1 MTSSF
6 NTKGNIM
13 KAHRALVA
21 RLAAAGALAMGVGSA
36 NAQGIPV
43 IDIASVIQSVLNVM
57 QSLQQIENQIAQ
69 IRQFESQLQALSG
82 ARNLGQIL
90 NNPLLQ
96 NYVPANAMHVV
107 NTIESGGYRGLSGT
121 AKGLRDARMTY
132 NCLDKA
138 GDARTNCQSVLAQ
151 PYQEMAFMQDAMTA
165 ARGRI
170 SQIQSLMSQI
180 DATVDPKGV
189 AEIQARIEAENALI
203 QHEETQ
209 INMAKGVADAAERIQ
224 QSRNK
229 EQQMQQASRGGHLSD
244 YVR

>member
-1 MTSSF
+1 
-6 NTKGNIM
+6 M

-21 RLAAAGALAMGVGSA
+21 RLVVAGSLAMGVGSA

-43 IDIASVIQSVLNVM
+43 MDIDQIIQSILNVL

-82 ARNLGQIL
+82 MRNLGQIL
-90 NNPLLQ
+90 NSPLLQ
-96 NYVPANAMHVV
+96 NYVPANAMQIV
-107 NTIESGGYRGLSGT
+107 NTIDSGGYRGLSGT

-138 GDARTNCQSVLAQ
+138 GDARANCQAVLAQ
-151 PYQEMAFMQDAMTA
+151 PYQQKAFMEDAMTA

-203 QHEETQ
+203 QHEQTQ
-209 INMAKGVADAAERIQ
+209 INMAKGVADAEERIQ

-229 EQQMQQASRGGHLSD
+229 EQQMEQAARSGRLSD
-244 YVR
+244 YAN

>member
-1 MTSSF
+1 
-6 NTKGNIM
+6 M
-13 KAHRALVA
+13 KTPRALFA
-21 RLAAAGALAMGVGSA
+21 RVVVAGALASCVGGA

-43 IDIASVIQSVLNVM
+43 MDIDSIIQSILSVL

-69 IRQFESQLQALSG
+69 IRQYESQLKALSG
-82 ARNLGQIL
+82 ARNLGQVL
-90 NNPLLQ
+90 NSPLLQ
-96 NYVPANAMHVV
+96 NYVPANAMTIVSS
-107 NTIESGGYRGLSGT
+107 IESGGYSGLSGT

-132 NCLDKA
+132 NCLDKE

-151 PYQEMAFMQDAMTA
+151 PYQQKAFMEDAMTA

-170 SQIQSLMSQI
+170 SQIQSLMGQI

-203 QHEETQ
+203 QHEQTQ
-209 INMAKGVADAAERIQ
+209 ITMAKGVADAEDRIQ

-229 EQQMQQASRGGHLSD
+229 EQQMEQATRSGRLSD
-244 YVR
+244 YAR

>member
-1 MTSSF
+1 
-6 NTKGNIM
+6 M
-13 KAHRALVA
+13 KAHRALFA
-21 RLAAAGALAMGVGSA
+21 RLVVAGALATCVGGA

-43 IDIASVIQSVLNVM
+43 MDIDAIIQSILSVL

-69 IRQFESQLQALSG
+69 IRQYESQLKALSG
-82 ARNLGQIL
+82 ARNLGQVL
-90 NNPLLQ
+90 NSPLLQ
-96 NYVPANAMHVV
+96 NYVPANAMTIVSS
-107 NTIESGGYRGLSGT
+107 IESGGYSGLSGT

-132 NCLDKA
+132 NCLDKE

-151 PYQEMAFMQDAMTA
+151 PYQQKAFMEDAMTA

-170 SQIQSLMSQI
+170 SQIQSLMGQI

-203 QHEETQ
+203 QHEQTQ
-209 INMAKGVADAAERIQ
+209 ITMAKGVADAEERIQ

-229 EQQMQQASRGGHLSD
+229 EQQMEQATRSGRLSD
-244 YVR
+244 YAR